1 MEYLEAYRLFFYPNT
16 IFISLIDI
24 NIQTMVHQGT
34 MFIVGFARQLRVV
47 KIEVKPLVRA
57 SSVSLTLVAT
67 AMLLNFLYNIFIG
80 GALPIF
86 LIAMS
91 DMVITYRF

>member
-1 MEYLEAYRLFFYPNT
+1 
-16 IFISLIDI
+16 
-24 NIQTMVHQGT
+24 MVHQGT

-80 GALPIF
+80 GATF
-86 LIAMS
+86 NMFSSMS
-91 DMVITYRF
+91 DRVITYRF